1 MQTYQ
6 QFKTNKSKEWSKLKG
21 IFYAFSD
28 DQFNEGIAK
37 IGITQDEVKEKLYNL
52 GGGGYILKSESKEME
67 RMLQNASDEL
77 DAILNDKKQLL
88 DALSYE
94 LMNHEYCITYDTSD
108 ALDAL
113 GLKESDIDAD
123 VMRKAKKAALSCM

>member
-67 RMLQNASDEL
+67 RMLQKASDEL

>member
-52 GGGGYILKSESKEME
+52 GGGGYILKSESKNME

>member
-1 MQTYQ
+1 
-6 QFKTNKSKEWSKLKG
+6 
-21 IFYAFSD
+21 
-28 DQFNEGIAK
+28 
-37 IGITQDEVKEKLYNL
+37 
-52 GGGGYILKSESKEME
+52 ME
-67 RMLQNASDEL
+67 RMLQKASDEL

>member
-28 DQFNEGIAK
+28 DQFNEGIAN
-37 IGITQDEVKEKLYNL
+37 IGITKDEVKEKLYNL
-52 GGGGYILKSESKEME
+52 GGGGYILKSESKDME

-113 GLKESDIDAD
+113 GLNESDIDED
-123 VMRKAKKAALSCM
+123 IMRKAKKAALSCM

>member
-28 DQFNEGIAK
+28 DQFNDGIAN
-37 IGITQDEVKEKLYNL
+37 IGITNDEVKEKLYNL
-52 GGGGYILKSESKEME
+52 GGGGYILKSESKDME

-113 GLKESDIDAD
+113 GLNESDIDED

>member
-37 IGITQDEVKEKLYNL
+37 IGITKDEVKEKLYNL
-52 GGGGYILKSESKEME
+52 GGGGYILKSESKDME

-113 GLKESDIDAD
+113 GLNESDIDED

>member
-28 DQFNEGIAK
+28 DQFNEGIAN
-37 IGITQDEVKEKLYNL
+37 IGITKDEVKEKLYNL
-52 GGGGYILKSESKEME
+52 GGGGYILKSESKDME

-113 GLKESDIDAD
+113 GLNESDIDED

>member
-6 QFKTNKSKEWSKLKG
+6 QYKANKSKEWSKLKG

-37 IGITQDEVKEKLYNL
+37 IGITKDEVKEKLYKL
-52 GGGGYILKSESKEME
+52 GGGGYILKSESAQME
-67 RMLQNASDEL
+67 RMLKNASDQL
-77 DAILNDKKQLL
+77 DAILSDKKQLL

-113 GLKESDIDAD
+113 GLNESDVDAD
-123 VMRKAKKAALSCM
+123 VMKKAKKSALSCL